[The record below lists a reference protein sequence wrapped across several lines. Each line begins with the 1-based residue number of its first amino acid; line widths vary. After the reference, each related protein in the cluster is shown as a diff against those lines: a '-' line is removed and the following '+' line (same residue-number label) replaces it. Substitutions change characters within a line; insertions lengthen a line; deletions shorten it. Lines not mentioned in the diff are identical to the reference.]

1 MSDVDLRDQIVHLE
15 TRIDALA
22 ETIEGC
28 RKIILI
34 SKFAIAAGA
43 IAMPAMLLG
52 AIQPDAVVLSGATAA
67 LLGGIVL
74 FGSNTSTA
82 QQASARMKDAEALRA
97 ELIGR
102 LDLRPVADGLM
113 EQRS

>member
-1 MSDVDLRDQIVHLE
+1 MTDVDLRDQILHLE

-52 AIQPDAVVLSGATAA
+52 AIQSDSVVLSGATAA

-82 QQASARMKDAEALRA
+82 KQASDRMKDAEALRA

-102 LDLRPVADGLM
+102 LDLRPVEDGLM

>member
-1 MSDVDLRDQIVHLE
+1 MTDGELHDRISHLE
-15 TRIDALA
+15 ARIDALA

-28 RKIILI
+28 RKIILM
-34 SKFAIAAGA
+34 SKFAIAAGVV
-43 IAMPAMLLG
+43 AMLAMLLG
-52 AIQPDAVVLSGATAA
+52 AIQFDPAVLSGATAA
-67 LLGGIVL
+67 LLGGIVV

-82 QQASARMKDAEALRA
+82 KQAATKIKQAEALRA

-102 LDLRPVADGLM
+102 LDLRPVEDGLL

>member
-1 MSDVDLRDQIVHLE
+1 MTDVDLRDQILHLE
-15 TRIDALA
+15 ARIDALA

-28 RKIILI
+28 RKIILV

-52 AIQPDAVVLSGATAA
+52 AIQSDPVVLSGATAA
-67 LLGGIVL
+67 LLGGIAL

-82 QQASARMKDAEALRA
+82 KQASAKMKDAEALRA

-102 LDLRPVADGLM
+102 LDLRPVADGLKT
-113 EQRS
+113 QRS